1 VAAPPPSK
9 ERTGA
14 AQATAVAR
22 SPTARVLDGATALR
36 PRSRNPQAAALLR
49 RLLAGH
55 AAAARP
61 PTAVATT

>member
-1 VAAPPPSK
+1 VASPPRSK

-14 AQATAVAR
+14 AQTTAVAR
-22 SPTARVLDGATALR
+22 SPTARVLDGATAR
-36 PRSRNPQAAALLR
+36 RHRSRNSQAAALLR

-55 AAAARP
+55 AAAARL